1 MSRQAIF
8 TGLIIDEYDRPVES
22 AFVGEEACY
31 VVNDQG
37 FRRHIPAEQVDR
49 QIFTAMVSQIRGHED
64 QITEQTA
71 KMLGQ
76 DDIFSRAMI
85 ANQLKNMDQQFENLL
100 NTGIPE
106 NGRTYLGMVGFRV
119 VINVHGEVIRIDQPS
134 APAEGDE

>member
-119 VINVHGEVIRIDQPS
+119 VINVHGEVIRIDQPN

>member
-119 VINVHGEVIRIDQPS
+119 VINVHGEVVRIDQPS